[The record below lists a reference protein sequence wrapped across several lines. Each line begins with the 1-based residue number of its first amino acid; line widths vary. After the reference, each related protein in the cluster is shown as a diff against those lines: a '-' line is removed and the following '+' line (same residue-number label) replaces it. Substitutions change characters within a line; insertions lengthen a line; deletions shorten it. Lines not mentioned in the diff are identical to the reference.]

1 MSAPDLSEHV
11 IQRHGHVIQIDGG
24 GGAPA
29 HAHLVFFRTAADA
42 GEAPFDQES
51 GELLSSYFCENCE
64 QISSSTICDPH
75 LLPVENVVRTVG
87 AKIGTRTR
95 REGVGTRERLG
106 KRVGSQQ
113 FGSG

>member
-1 MSAPDLSEHV
+1 MPILCSSAPLLT
-11 IQRHGHVIQIDGG
+11 
-24 GGAPA
+24 PA
-29 HAHLVFFRTAADA
+29 KLRSTRKAVNF
-42 GEAPFDQES
+42 
-51 GELLSSYFCENCE
+51 SSYFCENCE

-113 FGSG
+113 FGSGQFWQVLLFLLSVAEVQDRQSANTGVR